1 VSVSVT
7 YVGQHVTELLF
18 VVVDGIVTERNVSL
32 LFSADWGYGILRFV
46 LTVSH

>member
-1 VSVSVT
+1 MI

-18 VVVDGIVTERNVSL
+18 VVVDGIVTVSL